1 MTSPADF
8 DDTGHYQKVAS
19 DLASCRVEDF
29 DGHTAFASLS
39 AEQRLAWA
47 DRAARLVV
55 EFQGRNNGDGGL
67 CGGRNRGRE
76 ARLGSGP
83 PPAEPCERVS
93 RSGPSS

>member
-55 EFQGRNNGDGGL
+55 
-67 CGGRNRGRE
+67 
-76 ARLGSGP
+76 
-83 PPAEPCERVS
+83 
-93 RSGPSS
+93 